1 MAAPQHHQTS
11 SGSESGS
18 GDQVTITWWHLWT
31 GGPEQ
36 KWNAIAEA
44 YMKEHPN
51 VKIEITVLENE
62 AFKQKIATAMQ
73 SNNPPD
79 LFNSWGGGGLR
90 EYVEAGLVKDI
101 TAELQKDGWIDSI
114 ANADMMAVDGKYYGV
129 PVNIGMVGFWYNKE
143 LFAKA
148 GINEPP
154 KTWTEFL
161 EAIDKLKAAG
171 ITPIS
176 LGEGDKWQGAFY
188 WEYLALRMGGKEAF
202 EKAYTRNGGS
212 FADES
217 FVEAGRKLQELVA
230 KQPFQD
236 GFLSANQGDEATNVA
251 NELAA
256 MVLQG
261 HWAFYQFKDYAADG
275 VGPGDK
281 IGWFPFP
288 AVEGG
293 AGDPTDAL
301 GGGDCIAVGVN
312 APPEAVDFLRWCCTP
327 CSCCIPSFRRPTTPP
342 TTGTAWAR

>member
-1 MAAPQHHQTS
+1 
-11 SGSESGS
+11 
-18 GDQVTITWWHLWT
+18 
-31 GGPEQ
+31 
-36 KWNAIAEA
+36 
-44 YMKEHPN
+44 
-51 VKIEITVLENE
+51 
-62 AFKQKIATAMQ
+62 
-73 SNNPPD
+73 
-79 LFNSWGGGGLR
+79 
-90 EYVEAGLVKDI
+90 
-101 TAELQKDGWIDSI
+101 
-114 ANADMMAVDGKYYGV
+114 
-129 PVNIGMVGFWYNKE
+129 
-143 LFAKA
+143 
-148 GINEPP
+148 
-154 KTWTEFL
+154 
-161 EAIDKLKAAG
+161 
-171 ITPIS
+171 
-176 LGEGDKWQGAFY
+176 
-188 WEYLALRMGGKEAF
+188 
-202 EKAYTRNGGS
+202 
-212 FADES
+212 
-217 FVEAGRKLQELVA
+217 VEAGRKLQELVA

-236 GFLSANQGDEATNVA
+236 GFLSANQADEATNVA